1 MRKLV
6 LLSVILGCVQLF
18 ATPPT
23 SCDPVI
29 HNYSGWMERHN
40 SKLALIKRYGST
52 VQIGFFGDSITHF
65 FEETGAVVWRQY
77 FEGTPYRAIDFGYGG
92 DMTEH
97 VLWRMENGEL
107 DGYKAKALVLM
118 IGTNNAGARS
128 LYLEPAGDTVLGISK
143 CIDLMKEKQPQAVI
157 ILCSIT
163 PRGTDD
169 SDIYRKRND
178 VVNKEIVKLCDG
190 KQVIWCDWGNQMLEP
205 DGTLPVAMC
214 STDYLHPTVK
224 GYRVWVK
231 NLLPIFANII
241 DNPNPNFCVAPVV
254 RQDKAWWDAL
264 ADRRAQAEGSFDV
277 VFLGDSFLNGF
288 YSKAPDARKKIVGE
302 GTEFDL
308 TFQGDLVQN
317 VLWRAKFGELTGY
330 AAGNVVICAGS
341 ANTNNAPEEVAA
353 GVTVLVE
360 AAKKKQ
366 KNARILVTP
375 IMPMGREKDS
385 PVRKWVDETNDLLIR
400 GLEGDNVYVVDP
412 ASVLLDEG
420 GRLPEAYSED
430 GIELTEAGYEAWGGL
445 IKEWIKSH
453 Q

>member
-1 MRKLV
+1 M
-6 LLSVILGCVQLF
+6 
-18 ATPPT
+18 
-23 SCDPVI
+23 
-29 HNYSGWMERHN
+29 
-40 SKLALIKRYGST
+40 
-52 VQIGFFGDSITHF
+52 
-65 FEETGAVVWRQY
+65 
-77 FEGTPYRAIDFGYGG
+77 
-92 DMTEH
+92 
-97 VLWRMENGEL
+97 
-107 DGYKAKALVLM
+107 
-118 IGTNNAGARS
+118 
-128 LYLEPAGDTVLGISK
+128 
-143 CIDLMKEKQPQAVI
+143 
-157 ILCSIT
+157 
-163 PRGTDD
+163 
-169 SDIYRKRND
+169 
-178 VVNKEIVKLCDG
+178 KLCDG

-231 NLLPIFANII
+231 NLLPLLANII

-254 RQDKAWWDAL
+254 RQDKDWWDAL
-264 ADRRAQAEGSFDV
+264 ADRRAQAKGSFDV

-288 YSKAPDARKKIVGE
+288 YSKAPDARKNIVGE
-302 GTEFDL
+302 GTELDL
-308 TFQGDLVQN
+308 TYQGDLVQN
-317 VLWRAKFGELTGY
+317 VLWRAKYGELNGY

-385 PVRKWVDETNDLLIR
+385 PVRKWADETNDLLIR
-400 GLEGDNVYVVDP
+400 GLDGDNVYVVDP

-430 GIELTEAGYEAWGGL
+430 GVELTEAGYEAWAGL
-445 IKEWIKSH
+445 IKEWIKSR